1 MRRVTVVI
9 AAAAVLLG
17 ACGDAGLL
25 DGMGER
31 VQDAVVGETSIPTTV
46 VAETGTGPVLRF
58 VPAAELV
65 WWNDNIPEQ
74 EVGEPDF
81 TRAKVWN
88 RGRTR
93 VIQASRAEIAAV
105 LPGVRFPRIIAEDI
119 GFVTSQLLFD
129 VASSQ
134 IDPGTSAQF
143 GLWAGE
149 PYTPEQS
156 AIAVLRV
163 GRPNEGSE
171 ITDIIP
177 EVVQEGVSL
186 IWIDGEFR
194 YEFFCQTG
202 LLEDYCWEMAESV
215 VPLRLLVP
223 EVEPETT

>member
-1 MRRVTVVI
+1 MRRVTAVI
-9 AAAAVLLG
+9 AAAVLLT
-17 ACGDAGLL
+17 ACGESGLL
-25 DGMGER
+25 DGVGER
-31 VQDAVVGETSIPTTV
+31 VQDAVVGETSTQTTV
-46 VAETGTGPVLRF
+46 VTETGTGPVLRF
-58 VPAAELV
+58 RSATELS

-74 EVGEPDF
+74 EIGEPDF

-105 LPGVRFPRIIAEDI
+105 LPGLRFPRIVAEDI

-143 GLWAGE
+143 GLWAKE

-171 ITDIIP
+171 IPEIIP
-177 EVVQEGVSL
+177 EVVQDGVSL
-186 IWIDGEFR
+186 IWIDEGFR

-202 LLEDYCWEMAESV
+202 LLEEYCWEMAEAV

-223 EVEPETT
+223 RVESETT